1 MKRNRHSAEF
11 KREAARLMIMDGLS
25 APEVSERLDV
35 KTGLLY
41 RWKREHLAQMDAANP
56 SHAKASPTE
65 LSAEIDQLRKQ
76 LATGVWPFRGRF
88 LVLRRSL
95 TRLGIGRWAN
105 RRPVSRTSRRRA
117 LGSRSG
123 RNSME

>member
-1 MKRNRHSAEF
+1 
-11 KREAARLMIMDGLS
+11 MIMDGLS

-41 RWKREHLAQMDAANP
+41 RWKREHLAEMDAANP

-76 LATGVWPFRGRF
+76 LAKEKRINEILKKT
-88 LVLRRSL
+88 
-95 TRLGIGRWAN
+95 
-105 RRPVSRTSRRRA
+105 VSYFA
-117 LGSRSG
+117 KD
-123 RNSME
+123 E